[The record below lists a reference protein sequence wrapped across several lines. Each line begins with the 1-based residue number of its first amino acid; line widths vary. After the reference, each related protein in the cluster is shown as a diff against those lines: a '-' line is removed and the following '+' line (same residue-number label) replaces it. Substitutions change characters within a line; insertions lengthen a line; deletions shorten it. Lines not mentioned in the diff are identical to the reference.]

1 MPPVQKTFSPA
12 ASAIASEA
20 ETVVTPTSKPF
31 PIATE
36 RSRTETLLVA
46 VKILSYSDSSS
57 PSRNCPSITAV
68 TAGTTSLFFSV
79 DMHSSNASALE
90 GDGKPSWLNTVD
102 SKHTIGIPFA
112 FAFVTSSESLT
123 GLLLSIFLVIL
134 CDVQL
139 CYS

>member
-1 MPPVQKTFSPA
+1 
-12 ASAIASEA
+12 
-20 ETVVTPTSKPF
+20 
-31 PIATE
+31 
-36 RSRTETLLVA
+36 
-46 VKILSYSDSSS
+46 
-57 PSRNCPSITAV
+57 RNCPSITAV